1 MEGREEPV
9 ATWCTKYCQWVDE
22 YQRCDKP
29 SFTASCGKQR
39 LGPSIT
45 VKKNKD
51 KIVLH
56 VLPSVQ
62 SPSSTYEGPARAQRT
77 GSLQGITREGG
88 TQARGAERNEAR
100 TEA

>member
-1 MEGREEPV
+1 M
-9 ATWCTKYCQWVDE
+9 
-22 YQRCDKP
+22 
-29 SFTASCGKQR
+29 
-39 LGPSIT
+39 
-45 VKKNKD
+45 KKNKD
-51 KIVLH
+51 NKIVPH

-88 TQARGAERNEAR
+88 TQAGGAERNEAR